1 MSYVRMVFH
10 VDILAYNSVLKEIK
24 DKADTIMLLIDNIGE
39 LDALISVAS
48 FRRTLTLWCIP
59 EFVPWTEESDT
70 AVQLK
75 NRRSLPSADQKSGG
89 KQYHCNGRH
98 PGYRFQRFRQIHIS
112 EKCGDQQHSCAD
124 YPHLHSNLMSGTISE
139 GNDFH
144 GSEDD
149 ISSGESYFIVE
160 IRSLKRIL
168 DESRKKNRCSV

>member
-1 MSYVRMVFH
+1 MVFH

-48 FRRTLTLWCIP
+48 FRRTLKLWCIP

-75 NRRSLPSADQKSGG
+75 TEDLYHPLIRNPVANSIIATGGTLVTGSNASGKSTFL
-89 KQYHCNGRH
+89 KNVAINSILAQT
-98 PGYRFQRFRQIHIS
+98 IHT
-112 EKCGDQQHSCAD
+112 CTATSCRA
-124 YPHLHSNLMSGTISE
+124 PFLKVMTSMALR
-139 GNDFH
+139 
-144 GSEDD
+144 DD

-160 IRSLKRIL
+160 IRSRNGSWMKAGKRTAAL
-168 DESRKKNRCSV
+168 CDR

>member
-1 MSYVRMVFH
+1 MVFH

-75 NRRSLPSADQKSGG
+75 TEDLYHPLIRNPVANSIIATGGTLVTGSNASG
-89 KQYHCNGRH
+89 
-98 PGYRFQRFRQIHIS
+98 QIHIS

-144 GSEDD
+144 GSE
-149 ISSGESYFIVE
+149 GRYQQ
-160 IRSLKRIL
+160 R
-168 DESRKKNRCSV
+168 